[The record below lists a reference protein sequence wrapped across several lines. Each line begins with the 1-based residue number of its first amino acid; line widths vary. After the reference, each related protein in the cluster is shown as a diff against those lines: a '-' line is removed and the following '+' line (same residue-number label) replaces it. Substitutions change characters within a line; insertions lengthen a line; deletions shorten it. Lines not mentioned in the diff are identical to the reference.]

1 MDKKLYVYSFNCDMR
16 EFIEFLE
23 SRKIISILK
32 KRYLKDSSSY
42 EDIKILDN
50 LNNLLLKS
58 YDERD
63 YNLDKMVTLYE
74 QEVSYDERKKL
85 GEIYTP
91 RNIVDQILNGVGFCD
106 TNCDGSKIIIDISCG
121 AGSFL
126 VNVVKRLIKYKRIK
140 KNNLGLAA
148 LKEVIELIRSKVY
161 GIDINPIA
169 CILCQ
174 INILYALFDIIHQI
188 IKKDNTY
195 KFPIFHIENQNI
207 FLLNNCRSYDFVVG
221 NPPYLFIREIP
232 QDHKSLIENGDFETA
247 QGQYDYYQLFI
258 EIGIKLLKNNGL
270 LGFIVPDSILALS
283 NRRIIRKYIY
293 EHTLIKE
300 IFYFG
305 PQFAESVVS
314 NIILILQK
322 ESNPQKIANN
332 SVNIKLRQNFG
343 VTSNSILQKY
353 FKDWKYKFLI
363 NLSQKDV
370 KILDFLNTNFPKLNH
385 LIEDSEY
392 NIFINRG
399 VELTKEGKVI
409 YCQICNKYYPL
420 PRGRLMCKICNN
432 ELLPQS
438 IENIVIDHE
447 LETPKLKYAPFIYS
461 INRYRVNEVKNI
473 LLDKPGI
480 NYKDPEIYKN
490 RIIIRQLTQNNLIC
504 ATFSENGYTSQ
515 SFYNLG
521 IRNSPV
527 AEFNNFYL
535 LGIMN
540 SELLSFYFIKSFG
553 SYKNLYPRILIEKIK
568 ELPIKIPQ
576 NEYEYTKSK
585 KITQYVKKV
594 LNLIDIDPT
603 LSNSYQIKINKLTYD
618 LYGISYEE
626 REYINE
632 FLEKI

>member
-1 MDKKLYVYSFNCDMR
+1 MK
-16 EFIEFLE
+16 EFIDFLE
-23 SRKIISILK
+23 NHEIISILK
-32 KRYLKDSSSY
+32 KKYLKDSSSY
-42 EDIKILDN
+42 KDLTIIDNIDKILSQSSEIGDN
-50 LNNLLLKS
+50 H
-58 YDERD
+58 
-63 YNLDKMVTLYE
+63 LDKLANLYE
-74 QEVSYDERKKL
+74 HEVSYDQRKKL

-91 RNIVDQILNGVGFCD
+91 YDVVDQILDAVGFCNK
-106 TNCDGSKIIIDISCG
+106 NCDGSKTIIDISCG

-126 VNVVKRLIKYKRIK
+126 VRVVKRIIKYNRDA
-140 KNNLGLAA
+140 NNVLNITRS
-148 LKEVIELIRSKVY
+148 KELIELIKSLIY

-174 INILYALFDIIHQI
+174 INLLYELYEIINFIHTEDSSFSI
-188 IKKDNTY
+188 PV
-195 KFPIFHIENQNI
+195 FFIENKDVFSKNFNQK
-207 FLLNNCRSYDFVVG
+207 YDFIVG

-232 QDHKSLIENGDFETA
+232 QDQKTLIENGAFETA

-258 EIGIKLLKNNGL
+258 EIGIKLLKPNGL
-270 LGFIVPDSILALS
+270 LGFILPDSILALS

-293 EHTLIKE
+293 EHTRIKE
-300 IFYFG
+300 ISYFG
-305 PQFAESVVS
+305 PQFVESVVS

-332 SVNIKLRQNFG
+332 LVSVTLRRNFE
-343 VTSNSILQKY
+343 VTSNSILQSY

-370 KILDFLNTNFPKLNH
+370 KILDFLNKNFPKLNH
-385 LIEDSEY
+385 LIENSEFDIY
-392 NIFINRG
+392 IRRG

-420 PRGRLMCKICNN
+420 PRERLVCKICNN

-438 IENIVIDHE
+438 IENIVIDHKIQR
-447 LETPKLKYAPFIYS
+447 PKLNYKPFIYS
-461 INRYRVNEVKNI
+461 INRYKVKEAKNI

-504 ATFSENGYTSQ
+504 ATYSENGYTSQ
-515 SFYNLG
+515 SLYNLG
-521 IRNSPV
+521 IRKSPV

-535 LGIMN
+535 LGLLN

-568 ELPIKIPQ
+568 DLPIKIPQ
-576 NEYEYTKSK
+576 NEYEYAKSK
-585 KITQYVKKV
+585 KITKYVKKV
-594 LNLIDIDPT
+594 LNLIDIDPA

-626 REYINE
+626 REYIND
-632 FLEKI
+632 FLEQI